1 MSLAESIA
9 SQLNGRKSGNGWIVR
24 AVCHNPDSRK
34 FNLQISD
41 GDGGKLRA
49 TCHSNSCSYKTIMEE
64 FEALGLKP
72 LDTFTP
78 HQRQQQKI
86 YINRKQSIE
95 LLNFEMFMATKFNDS
110 RLGDIAKNSDRNFRK
125 LNPQFK
131 QMPDELCERERLALE
146 RVHKMTGQRLCQ
158 K

>member
-9 SQLNGRKSGNGWIVR
+9 NQLGGHRCGDGWVVPAI
-24 AVCHNPDSRK
+24 CHNTDSRK

-41 GDGGKLRA
+41 GDNGKLRVK
-49 TCHSNSCSYKTIMEE
+49 CHSRDCGYQTIMVKLEDD
-64 FEALGLKP
+64 GLKP
-72 LDTFTP
+72 RDIFTP

-86 YINRKQSIE
+86 YINKKKSIE
-95 LLNFEMFMATKFNDS
+95 LLNYEMFRVTRYNDD
-110 RLGDIAKNSDRNFRK
+110 RLGDIAKNSDRNYRK

-131 QMPDELCERERLALE
+131 QMPDELWERERLALE
-146 RVHKMTGQRLCQ
+146 RVHKMAGQRLCQ